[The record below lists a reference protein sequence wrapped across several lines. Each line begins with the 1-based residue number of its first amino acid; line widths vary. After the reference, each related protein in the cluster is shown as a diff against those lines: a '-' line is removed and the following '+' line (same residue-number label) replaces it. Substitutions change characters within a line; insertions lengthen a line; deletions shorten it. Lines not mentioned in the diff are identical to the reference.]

1 MEGGIPRRPLGRTG
15 HRVSILGLG
24 GVNYHELPD
33 AAAAAVVH
41 RAIDLG
47 INLIDTAVSYGN
59 GESERKIGLV
69 MAERR
74 REVFLTT
81 KTAQRTRDG
90 ALADFEGS
98 LRRLQCDQVD
108 LLFVH
113 SIENEAD
120 RQAILRRPSVL
131 DAAEE
136 LRAAGK
142 IRFIGLSGHS
152 DREAMLA
159 CLKEYP
165 FDAVLCPVSAANGVR
180 YSFEETVLPYAR
192 EHGLARIGMKIMH
205 STKAAEIGDPGR
217 CLRYSLNLPIDC
229 GIVGVDNCEQ
239 LERNVALVKAGLPPL
254 EGEERAAFL
263 AQARAATESFGEGQ
277 WSWMPNEAKG

>member
-1 MEGGIPRRPLGRTG
+1 M
-15 HRVSILGLG
+15 
-24 GVNYHELPD
+24 
-33 AAAAAVVH
+33 
-41 RAIDLG
+41 
-47 INLIDTAVSYGN
+47 
-59 GESERKIGLV
+59 
-69 MAERR
+69 
-74 REVFLTT
+74 
-81 KTAQRTRDG
+81 
-90 ALADFEGS
+90 
-98 LRRLQCDQVD
+98 
-108 LLFVH
+108 LFVH

-205 STKAAEIGDPGR
+205 STKAAEIGDPGC